1 VSVANRMTVERAK
14 RVLEEYD
21 VHLVEDQWLPT
32 EEDRRG
38 YCPTGLYMLEIW
50 GYLGSE
56 NPPSDITGFSGLADA
71 DAQQT
76 VVLGRIAH
84 EADVSFD
91 YLLGLNNGFVST
103 HYWVKVT
110 EDVSEEYKQGVMDG
124 QALRVLTPKESN
136 NE

>member
-71 DAQQT
+71 D
-76 VVLGRIAH
+76 
-84 EADVSFD
+84 VSFD